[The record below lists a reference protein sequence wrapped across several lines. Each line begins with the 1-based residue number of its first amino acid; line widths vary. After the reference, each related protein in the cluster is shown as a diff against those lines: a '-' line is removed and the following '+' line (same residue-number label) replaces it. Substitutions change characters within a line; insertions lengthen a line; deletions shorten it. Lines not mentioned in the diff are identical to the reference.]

1 MRIPLRGQNDLTRN
15 LLDLPHSLKP
25 RGTVREFYEACFS
38 RGQMELSVSHNPDPG
53 NHMSTTVE
61 LVAVDSIAVPLGYA
75 ECHPGDPLIHA
86 IRLKFLDALQIVRVF
101 LGFA

>member
-15 LLDLPHSLKP
+15 LLDFPHSLKP
-25 RGTVREFYEACFS
+25 RDTVRVVLRGS
-38 RGQMELSVSHNPDPG
+38 LPRGQMELSVSHKPDPG

-61 LVAVDSIAVPLGYA
+61 LVAVDSIAVPPGYA